1 MGIRKAAEQV
11 AFAVLIT
18 MIIGGLFYLAVS
30 TVSILISIIAPRLD
44 TTQRVTL
51 SKTIVFVLIGLFL
64 VYGLAN

>member
-1 MGIRKAAEQV
+1 MGIRKAAEQA
-11 AFAVLIT
+11 AFAVLIA
-18 MIIGGLFYLAVS
+18 MVIGGLFYLAVS